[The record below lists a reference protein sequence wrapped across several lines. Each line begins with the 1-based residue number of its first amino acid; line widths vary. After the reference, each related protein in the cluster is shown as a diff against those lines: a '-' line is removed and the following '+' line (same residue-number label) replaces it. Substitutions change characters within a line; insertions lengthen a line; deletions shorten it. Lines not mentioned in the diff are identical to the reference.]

1 MSDPTIQAT
10 LEWAAGLRFN
20 AAAGENKLIL
30 DGDRKEGCSPMETLM
45 LALAGCMAI
54 DVVDILGKMRTSLQ
68 AVRARING
76 SRADS
81 PPRRFT
87 RLELHFDI
95 AAASVDEAQAERA
108 IALSRE
114 KYCSVWHSLRQDIE
128 LKVTYHLEKHP

>member
-1 MSDPTIQAT
+1 
-10 LEWAAGLRFN
+10 
-20 AAAGENKLIL
+20 
-30 DGDRKEGCSPMETLM
+30 
-45 LALAGCMAI
+45 MAI